1 MTILDSAPTV
11 QAEDPQALIEE
22 AKRHRRHRRWFTACV
37 VALLVA
43 VSLGVYAGVFW
54 RSGGGPS
61 TGAPTAAAPPL
72 VGLVANNN
80 AYRECPGSARV
91 GPATSPDGLPAM
103 ASRTND
109 LPFVVFVARN
119 MARGPYLGFTHRIA
133 QLPVRNAV
141 KDIRVGPGGGYVW
154 TRGTS
159 GQVEVRHVKNYGIYV
174 YLTTASQCPSGGW
187 ARLADGGVQVTFLAP
202 KS

>member
-1 MTILDSAPTV
+1 MAILDSVPAA
-11 QAEDPQALIEE
+11 QAEDLQALIEE

-37 VALLVA
+37 FALMA
-43 VSLGVYAGVFW
+43 VVLLGVYAGVSW
-54 RSGGGPS
+54 SGGGGPS
-61 TGAPTAAAPPL
+61 KGFATAPSL
-72 VGLVANNN
+72 VGLTATNN
-80 AYRECPGSARV
+80 AYRACPGSARV

-109 LPFVVFVARN
+109 LTFVVSVAQN

-133 QLPVRNAV
+133 QLPARSAV

-154 TRGTS
+154 TRETS
-159 GQVEVRHVKNYGIYV
+159 GQVEVKHVKNYGIYV
-174 YLTTASQCPSGGW
+174 YLTSASQCPSGGW
-187 ARLADGGVQVTFLAP
+187 ARLANGGVQVTFLAP

>member
-133 QLPVRNAV
+133 QLPVRSAV

>member
-1 MTILDSAPTV
+1 MAILDSVPTV

-37 VALLVA
+37 VALVVA
-43 VSLGVYAGVFW
+43 VSLGVYAGISW
-54 RSGGGPS
+54 SSGGGPS
-61 TGAPTAAAPPL
+61 KGTPTAAARSL
-72 VGLVANNN
+72 VGLPANNN

-91 GPATSPDGLPAM
+91 GPASSPDGLPAM

-109 LPFVVFVARN
+109 LAFVVFVARN
-119 MARGPYLGFTHRIA
+119 MARGPYLGFTHRIV
-133 QLPVRNAV
+133 QLPLRSTV

-159 GQVEVRHVKNYGIYV
+159 GQVEVRHIKNYGIYV

>member
-1 MTILDSAPTV
+1 MTILDSVPMV

-22 AKRHRRHRRWFTACV
+22 ARRHRRHRRWFTACV
-37 VALLVA
+37 VALVVA
-43 VSLGVYAGVFW
+43 VSLGIYAGVSW
-54 RSGGGPS
+54 SGVGGS
-61 TGAPTAAAPPL
+61 SKGTHTAAVRSL
-72 VGLVANNN
+72 DGLVANTN

-103 ASRTND
+103 ASRTNN
-109 LPFVVFVARN
+109 LGFVVFVARS

-133 QLPVRNAV
+133 QLPVRSAV

-159 GQVEVRHVKNYGIYV
+159 GQVEVRHVKNYGIYL
-174 YLTTASQCPSGGW
+174 YLTTTSQCPSGGW